1 MFWLLSDQNN
11 DDQDI
16 EYGKETKIDSPPGLV
31 NPGNICFVNS
41 SLQLKIQKIT
51 YNNIFFIKKKALSS
65 MKSFREF
72 LNGLDTDFKEFN
84 NGKTDIILV
93 RELRKCLASF
103 LFYF

>member
-1 MFWLLSDQNN
+1 
-11 DDQDI
+11 
-16 EYGKETKIDSPPGLV
+16 
-31 NPGNICFVNS
+31 
-41 SLQLKIQKIT
+41 
-51 YNNIFFIKKKALSS
+51 

-103 LFYF
+103 FIFLEKPKNLKKKKRTQ

>member
-1 MFWLLSDQNN
+1 
-11 DDQDI
+11 
-16 EYGKETKIDSPPGLV
+16 
-31 NPGNICFVNS
+31 
-41 SLQLKIQKIT
+41 
-51 YNNIFFIKKKALSS
+51 

-103 LFYF
+103 FFVDIFEKPKI